1 MQHKIQNKLLG
12 FVRVLE
18 IFIAFLIA
26 IAIIISALALI
37 PDLWQFIGN
46 YGDSQAFRVFL
57 GYAFNTLIG
66 IEFLKMLIKHSTAS
80 VIEVL
85 LFAIARELIVEH
97 TTPFENLMSIISIA
111 ILFAIRRFLFV
122 STFDDGEGGEGMS
135 QGGLMWFK
143 HRFKKHEAPADDSIL
158 AVSEGAE
165 NILSDDKGENN
176 HENKSS
182 NR

>member
-12 FVRVLE
+12 FVRILE
-18 IFIAFLIA
+18 IFIAVLIA

-122 STFDDGEGGEGMS
+122 STFDDGESGEGMS
-135 QGGLMWFK
+135 QGGLMWL
-143 HRFKKHEAPADDSIL
+143 HEAPADDSIL
-158 AVSEGAE
+158 AVSEGAQ

>member
-1 MQHKIQNKLLG
+1 MHHKIQNKLLG
-12 FVRVLE
+12 FVRILE
-18 IFIAFLIA
+18 IFIAILIA

-66 IEFLKMLIKHSTAS
+66 IEFLKMLIKHSPGS

-97 TTPFENLMSIISIA
+97 TTPFENLMSIIAIA
-111 ILFAIRRFLFV
+111 ILFGIRRFLFV
-122 STFDDGEGGEGMS
+122 SAFDDGEGSAGVSEG
-135 QGGLMWFK
+135 GVMWFK
-143 HRFKKHEAPADDSIL
+143 QRFKKHKVPVDDSFL
-158 AVSEGAE
+158 TVSEDSE
-165 NILSDDKGENN
+165 NISSDDKGENN

-182 NR
+182 DR

>member
-12 FVRVLE
+12 FVRILE
-18 IFIAFLIA
+18 IFIAVLIA

-80 VIEVL
+80 VI
-85 LFAIARELIVEH
+85 
-97 TTPFENLMSIISIA
+97 
-111 ILFAIRRFLFV
+111 
-122 STFDDGEGGEGMS
+122 
-135 QGGLMWFK
+135 
-143 HRFKKHEAPADDSIL
+143 
-158 AVSEGAE
+158 
-165 NILSDDKGENN
+165 
-176 HENKSS
+176 
-182 NR
+182 